1 MCSMGTSPSD
11 LCLNGAMV
19 YDMVNVIG
27 ARLTATGASL
37 DHVDNAGRSA
47 AHAAA
52 ENGHLPVLKFLASKD
67 ADLSR
72 GTADRG
78 FNVVH
83 LASRGGHVAVL
94 EWLNGNVPDVRTL
107 YFQRD
112 AKGKIP
118 ADSAANG
125 ATLPPRFNSSTYYL

>member
-1 MCSMGTSPSD
+1 M
-11 LCLNGAMV
+11 
-19 YDMVNVIG
+19 I
-27 ARLTATGASL
+27 ATGASP

-72 GTADRG
+72 GTADRS

-94 EWLNGNVPDVRTL
+94 EWLDRNVPDVRAL
-107 YFQRD
+107 YFQSD

-125 ATLPPRFNSSTYYL
+125 AILPPRLSSSTYFF